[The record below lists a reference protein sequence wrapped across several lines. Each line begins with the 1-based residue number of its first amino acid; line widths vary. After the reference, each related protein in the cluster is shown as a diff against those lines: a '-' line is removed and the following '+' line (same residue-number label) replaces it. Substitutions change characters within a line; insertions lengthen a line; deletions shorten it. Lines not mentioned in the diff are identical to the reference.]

1 MFRWFL
7 SVFPRLMLGCCTSRM
22 KNGPIFHPGTISH
35 LSVPRRRQNAT
46 LGTDLPIS
54 VPGAAARL
62 SFRQRCEPIMMK
74 ID

>member
-1 MFRWFL
+1 M
-7 SVFPRLMLGCCTSRM
+7 VFVRFSKTNVGVLGRM
-22 KNGPIFHPGTISH
+22 KNGPIFHPGTISR
-35 LSVPRRRQNAT
+35 LPVPRRRQNAT

>member
-1 MFRWFL
+1 M
-7 SVFPRLMLGCCTSRM
+7 VFVRFSKTDVGVLGRM
-22 KNGPIFHPGTISH
+22 KNGPIFHP
-35 LSVPRRRQNAT
+35 
-46 LGTDLPIS
+46 GTDLPIS